1 MKYNYLSIFIT
12 CCLLFNL
19 STTKC
24 QTFDWADTSFEIGN
38 KREIYLY
45 YDCDGPC
52 TVIPCANFRENHL
65 IYDTLSTFLSS
76 NPNIKIEIEYYFSN
90 KGSDRYSINYGK
102 RKAKG
107 IQNELLKLGFLK
119 RQFNCIYTYDTISF
133 SKQRKAFRKINV
145 KIIGNELPTFV
156 QELSKDTLAQKFY
169 HQYDYF
175 KIPIRDSIAW
185 NTMGKYFKKVLEQD
199 STLSL
204 EIEWIYKVGKYGV
217 YNPPR
222 YKRKITTYFIEEQ
235 GIKEEQLKDACILI
249 YKEGKWYKDWRDS
262 NYIVLKIV
270 SKKAYIKCKK
280 EKRKY
285 LKNDSLCKNCPF

>member
-24 QTFDWADTSFEIGN
+24 QTFDWADTSFEIGS

-52 TVIPCANFRENHL
+52 TVRPCANFRENHL

-145 KIIGNELPTFV
+145 KIIRNELPTFV
-156 QELSKDTLAQKFY
+156 QELSKDTLVQKFY

-175 KIPIRDSIAW
+175 KIPIRDSIAL

-199 STLSL
+199 STLFL
-204 EIEWIYKVGKYGV
+204 EIECTWY
-217 YNPPR
+217 R
-222 YKRKITTYFIEEQ
+222 YSNRINHYTTIRNYLTKEY
-235 GIKEEQLKDACILI
+235 GIKEELLKRTCIFTDYVRDA
-249 YKEGKWYKDWRDS
+249 RRNS
-262 NYIVLKIV
+262 NYIFLKFV
-270 SKKAYIKCKK
+270 
-280 EKRKY
+280 KRKHISNV
-285 LKNDSLCKNCPF
+285 KRK